1 MIDEFANLFQL
12 TIRELR
18 LAGRR
23 IERQSGIVLRCRL
36 RLRKLRRRLRRC
48 RRRLMRQREPKA
60 ETPPGQYCDWVA
72 REAKYGRLYWQCKH
86 CPNKTLHPTTAQ
98 QQARAGARC
107 ARDETEANH
116 A

>member
-12 TIRELR
+12 TVRELR
-18 LAGRR
+18 LAARR

-72 REAKYGRLYWQCKH
+72 RESRYGRLFWICKY
-86 CPNKTLHPTTAQ
+86 CGQKTLHPTSER
-98 QQARAGARC
+98 QQARVGASCPRE
-107 ARDETEANH
+107 DIEANH

>member
-12 TIRELR
+12 TVRELR
-18 LAGRR
+18 LAARR

-60 ETPPGQYCDWVA
+60 ETPPGQYCDWRA
-72 REAKYGRLYWQCKH
+72 RESRYGRLYWECRQCGR
-86 CPNKTLHPTTAQ
+86 KTLHPTSAAAQ
-98 QQARAGARC
+98 GRAGERC
-107 ARDETEANH
+107 QSTETEVNH